1 LVRQE
6 GESCAAEL
14 ALGAGEK
21 GVVVRSRDDLAAS
34 RSETLLLELVGL
46 GRMVHGRLVQRVR
59 EDIFGRKRSPPLQI
73 GDILGSVYP
82 WSILPVPVSV
92 SHTREVK
99 MVRVLV
105 TVEPTLYRE
114 ALAFAVQ
121 RNRPE
126 AEVMIVPEE
135 VMDGQVKDFAPH
147 VLVRNDSDGVVPEG
161 LLDSVVCRV
170 EVLFT
175 DGMAARVSVGASS
188 YTIEDVSMEDLLGL
202 VDEAEGLVSG

>member
-1 LVRQE
+1 M
-6 GESCAAEL
+6 
-14 ALGAGEK
+14 
-21 GVVVRSRDDLAAS
+21 RSRDDLAAS

-105 TVEPTLYRE
+105 TVEPTTLYRE

-126 AEVMIVPEE
+126 AEVMSVPEE

>member
-1 LVRQE
+1 
-6 GESCAAEL
+6 
-14 ALGAGEK
+14 
-21 GVVVRSRDDLAAS
+21 
-34 RSETLLLELVGL
+34 
-46 GRMVHGRLVQRVR
+46 
-59 EDIFGRKRSPPLQI
+59 
-73 GDILGSVYP
+73 
-82 WSILPVPVSV
+82 
-92 SHTREVK
+92 

-105 TVEPTLYRE
+105 TVEPRMYRE
-114 ALAFAVQ
+114 AIALAVH
-121 RNRPE
+121 RHRPE
-126 AEVMIVPEE
+126 AEVMLVPENIL
-135 VMDGQVKDFAPH
+135 DGQAESFGPH